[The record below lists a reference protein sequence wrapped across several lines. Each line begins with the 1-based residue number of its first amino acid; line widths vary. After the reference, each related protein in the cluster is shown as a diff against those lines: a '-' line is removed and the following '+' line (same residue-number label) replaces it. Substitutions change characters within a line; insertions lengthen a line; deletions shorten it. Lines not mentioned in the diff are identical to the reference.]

1 MLFGMQTETIQQDTK
16 ASLQTDRKNRPPIL
30 RKSTLNPYSK
40 NNRCSPIHDYFIQ
53 FQKASRFA
61 SCGMKASMSLEA
73 SVSFFCFLFFV
84 VNVFSFIFL
93 FIQYGE
99 RLGKLQQQGKELAA
113 YAYAAGEGVGGS
125 DEMICFK
132 EAEAVDSPLPFLAAP
147 RALLSVQCVVKP
159 WTGYD
164 AAGQGKRKKEEEI
177 VYITSYGEVYHKSRT
192 CTHLALSIKVFPF
205 ALVEQERNRGGARYS
220 PCEYCGNGE
229 FSALVYLTE
238 QGDRYHATLGCQG
251 LKRTV
256 KGVYLSQLAGVPACS
271 KCGL

>member
-99 RLGKLQQQGKELAA
+99 RLGKLQQQ
-113 YAYAAGEGVGGS
+113 
-125 DEMICFK
+125 
-132 EAEAVDSPLPFLAAP
+132 
-147 RALLSVQCVVKP
+147 
-159 WTGYD
+159 
-164 AAGQGKRKKEEEI
+164 
-177 VYITSYGEVYHKSRT
+177 
-192 CTHLALSIKVFPF
+192 
-205 ALVEQERNRGGARYS
+205 
-220 PCEYCGNGE
+220 
-229 FSALVYLTE
+229 
-238 QGDRYHATLGCQG
+238 
-251 LKRTV
+251 
-256 KGVYLSQLAGVPACS
+256 
-271 KCGL
+271 